1 MRCAVSAS
9 TGLSLFGAITRIF
22 PDQRGAS
29 ATFAAI
35 VMPALIGFGALG
47 VETGVWF
54 TIKLQ
59 NQSAA
64 DAAALSAA
72 YEVIAG
78 KTDPTGELLPA
89 AMAAA
94 APNGFRETAAELIYP
109 YSDGIAR
116 DAIAVTLQQKQ
127 GALLAAM
134 FLSGVTITSKAVAV
148 IEVLDNPCLLALGA
162 GGTAVEIADSAQ
174 LYMPGCSVA
183 ANSTSG
189 SAIDLH
195 SGSLITATTLAAAG
209 EVSLEGNPIDPTAPP
224 SEFDLASPARIGAPA
239 VMDPYATTLTH
250 AFLISGMP
258 PAVECNSRRS
268 ARVTIYDGNCAV
280 TGKSLTH
287 DRIRLSAR
295 TLISG
300 QWTISE
306 GQTVD
311 LMPGTYWLTGDLTV
325 HATGVLKCSTCDNVT
340 GAGVTLILTTQSKKI
355 GTVSMASN
363 AQVTLN
369 APRAGQFSG
378 LVLVQDANGLPAG
391 TTYSSGSSAITGA
404 HGATLNG
411 LVYFPNS
418 SMTFVGSPS
427 DTGPKCL
434 LLVAKTVVV
443 NGASSLETEG
453 CASAGLTDL
462 PKIYTAALAE

>member
-1 MRCAVSAS
+1 MRCAVSGS

-22 PDQRGAS
+22 SEQKGAS

-94 APNGFRETAAELIYP
+94 ARNGFRETAAELIYP

-134 FLSGVTITSKAVAV
+134 FLSGVTIASKAVAV

-162 GGTAVEIADSAQ
+162 GGTAVEIADSQ

-183 ANSTSG
+183 ANSTSR

-258 PAVECNSRRS
+258 PAVGCNSRRS

-369 APRAGQFSG
+369 APGAGQFSG

-391 TTYSSGSSAITGA
+391 TTYSSGSSVITGA